1 MERLWQKIRDC
12 ACDRSDLGIGE
23 GKAVG
28 DRGGEDLVGSM
39 RSLSSRVGRLV
50 ADGSLDGG

>member
-1 MERLWQKIRDC
+1 MRDC